1 MRFEI
6 LIHGKPSEA
15 EMICSGQIG
24 AGIEEQ
30 VYKEFFGSNLKP
42 SVSPCFV
49 YEIRK
54 WKGTL
59 YSIYSIY
66 NDGKDSFGSGNG
78 YCVVS
83 LIVEGYFSGD
93 SLRINDL
100 LKQLYNSLLYSN
112 IIDDSGK
119 YLVRTLKDN
128 VDIIPL
134 IETVRDVIGT
144 IRFLP
149 INVNE
154 TFGRPSDNAICFNLK
169 DASPQLVYSG
179 LKEQGRVYVSSKY
192 KSVEQLEKERM
203 QRQLEAE
210 NAKKPIMKNTVN
222 TDGERTQVDKFDAK
236 ALESLSHKLDL
247 LLQRVPAEKAGEFQI
262 RNTVAEELDTR
273 HFKNS
278 FKSAS
283 IFNWIT
289 VVNCV
294 LLLLCL
300 FRCNHSPHNDAE
312 NGYNAVMV
320 KDSTSVTNGVPL
332 EFTPEEFSSL
342 QRKNE
347 ELEQVLS
354 VLENYPDM
362 SIDIE
367 GISGGKIKL
376 GQSYKL
382 TLLQGDQV
390 VPISVG
396 TFRCDNGLTI
406 DKDEA
411 GNYSITG
418 TELGPQR
425 ISCYIGDHLLKDRE
439 ITVVSK

>member
-83 LIVEGYFSGD
+83 LIVDSYFSD
-93 SLRINDL
+93 DFIRINDL
-100 LKQLYNSLLYSN
+100 LKQLYGSLLYNN

-119 YLVRTLKDN
+119 YLVRTLKDS
-128 VDIIPL
+128 VDL
-134 IETVRDVIGT
+134 IVLNDIVTNYIGT
-144 IRFLP
+144 MRFMQ
-149 INVNE
+149 IDANE
-154 TFGRPSDNAICFNLK
+154 TFGRPSDNAICLNLK
-169 DASPQLVYSG
+169 DANYQLVYSG
-179 LKEQGRVYVSSKY
+179 LKEQGRIYVSSKY
-192 KSVEQLEKERM
+192 KSLEQLEKERM
-203 QRQLEAE
+203 QRQAEAE
-210 NAKKPIMKNTVN
+210 IVRKPIMKKTTSNE
-222 TDGERTQVDKFDAK
+222 GEITHDDKFDAK
-236 ALESLSHKLDL
+236 TLESLSRKIDL
-247 LLQRVPAEKAGEFQI
+247 LLQRVPADKAGGFPFSSSA
-262 RNTVAEELDTR
+262 AEKPDTN
-273 HFKNS
+273 HVKNS
-278 FKSAS
+278 FKDVSV
-283 IFNWIT
+283 FNWVT

-300 FRCNHSPHNDAE
+300 FRCNPSPHNNTDK
-312 NGYNAVMV
+312 GYTSATIN
-320 KDSTSVTNGVPL
+320 DSTHITEDVPS
-332 EFTPEEFSSL
+332 EFTAEDFSLL
-342 QRKNE
+342 QQKNQ
-347 ELEQVLS
+347 ELQQVIS
-354 VLENYPDM
+354 VLENYPKL
-362 SIDIE
+362 SIDID
-367 GISGGKIKL
+367 GISNGKIKL
-376 GQSYKL
+376 GKPYKL
-382 TLLQGDQV
+382 TLLQDKQV
-390 VPISVG
+390 VPVPVG
-396 TFRCDNGLTI
+396 TFKCDAGLSI
-406 DKDEA
+406 SKSED

-425 ISCYIGDHLLKDRE
+425 ISCYIGDYLLVDRE
-439 ITVVSK
+439 IRVDQQ

>member
-83 LIVEGYFSGD
+83 LIVDGYFSD
-93 SLRINDL
+93 DFVRINDL
-100 LKQLYNSLLYSN
+100 LKQLYSSLLYNN

-119 YLVRTLKDN
+119 YLVRTLKN
-128 VDIIPL
+128 SVDL
-134 IETVRDVIGT
+134 IVLNDIVKDFIGT
-144 IRFLP
+144 MRFMP
-149 INVNE
+149 IDTNE
-154 TFGRPSDNAICFNLK
+154 TFGRPSDNAICLNLK
-169 DASPQLVYSG
+169 DANPQLVYSG

-192 KSVEQLEKERM
+192 KSLEQLEKERL
-203 QRQLEAE
+203 QRQAE
-210 NAKKPIMKNTVN
+210 TEIARKPIMKKTAN
-222 TDGERTQVDKFDAK
+222 DEGERIHVDKFDART
-236 ALESLSHKLDL
+236 LESLSRKIDL
-247 LLQRVPAEKAGEFQI
+247 LLQRVPADKAGGFPFSNSADE
-262 RNTVAEELDTR
+262 RPDTN
-273 HFKNS
+273 HVKNS
-278 FKSAS
+278 FKGVS
-283 IFNWIT
+283 IFNWVT

-300 FRCNHSPHNDAE
+300 FRCNPSSHNNTDK
-312 NGYNAVMV
+312 GYTSATLN
-320 KDSTSVTNGVPL
+320 DSTRETEDAPL
-332 EFTPEEFSSL
+332 RFTQNDFSIL
-342 QRKNE
+342 QRENE
-347 ELEQVLS
+347 ELKHVIS
-354 VLENYPDM
+354 ILENSPEI
-362 SIDIE
+362 SIDID
-367 GISGGKIKL
+367 GISNGEIKL
-376 GQSYKL
+376 GKSYKL
-382 TLLQGDQV
+382 TLLQDNQV
-390 VPISVG
+390 VPISIG
-396 TFRCDNGLTI
+396 TLKCDEGLTI
-406 DKDEA
+406 DKNED

-418 TELGPQR
+418 IELGSQR
-425 ISCYIGDHLLKDRE
+425 ISCYIGDYLLINRE
-439 ITVVSK
+439 IKVVRQ